1 MGVSSLSQSWSKKL
15 NNHIVYLVYSR
26 SQKTNL
32 MKKKIFIGLGI
43 VLLAFVLFL
52 VYTAMFPKSP
62 SKTVTFSDRGL
73 DIKVVYCQP
82 SKRGRLIFGEEKDKA
97 LQPYGKYWRLGANAA
112 TEITFSKNISFA
124 GKPINA
130 GSYRMYA
137 VPGPT
142 SFQVSLN
149 SEVGVYFAN
158 NEPNYSL
165 DVLKVDVP
173 VSITPTETEM
183 FTINFSSDST
193 GVKMDFVWDKTLV
206 TVPISVQ

>member
-1 MGVSSLSQSWSKKL
+1 
-15 NNHIVYLVYSR
+15 
-26 SQKTNL
+26 
-32 MKKKIFIGLGI
+32 MKKKILIGVGV

-52 VYTAMFPKSP
+52 AYSAMFPKSP
-62 SKTVTFSDRGL
+62 SKTAEFSDKGL

-149 SEVGVYFAN
+149 SEVGVYLAN
-158 NEPNYSL
+158 NEPKYRL
-165 DVLKVDVP
+165 DVLKVDVR
-173 VSITPTETEM
+173 SGMSQTE
-183 FTINFSSDST
+183 
-193 GVKMDFVWDKTLV
+193 
-206 TVPISVQ
+206 